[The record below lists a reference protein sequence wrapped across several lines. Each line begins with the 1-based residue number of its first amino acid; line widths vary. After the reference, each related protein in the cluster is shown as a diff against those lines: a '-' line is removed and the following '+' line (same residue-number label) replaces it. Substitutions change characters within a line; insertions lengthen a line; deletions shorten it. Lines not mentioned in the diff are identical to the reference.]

1 MVQPP
6 TGDEPQQPAYGG
18 QPPPYD
24 PAQFP
29 YGQPYGSQPPYG
41 QPPYGTGG
49 YYPPPPKQGN
59 GFAIAG
65 IILAILVPLLG
76 LIFSIIGL
84 TKSKARAGAGK
95 ALSIAGIIV
104 SVIAIAGYGSLF
116 AVLANSTAADP
127 GCISA
132 ESAARQITNTFNA
145 DAAAMTRDQSNAPAL
160 RTDLNRF
167 LNDVKTLQDQ
177 MTAAEAQATHQSVK
191 SQIAAVISDL
201 STFSSS
207 LQAIAQGDVSQVSQ
221 MESAATKV
229 QNDGDALDS
238 ICTKL

>member
-6 TGDEPQQPAYGG
+6 TGNEPEQPPYGG

-24 PAQFP
+24 PAQSP
-29 YGQPYGSQPPYG
+29 YAQPYGNQPPYG
-41 QPPYGTGG
+41 QPPYGAGG

-65 IILAILVPLLG
+65 IILAILVPILG

-104 SVIAIAGYGSLF
+104 SVLVMGGGATLV

-132 ESAARQITNTFNA
+132 ESAAHRITNTFNA
-145 DAAAMTRDQSNAPAL
+145 DAAAMTRDESNAPAL
-160 RTDLNRF
+160 RTDLNHF
-167 LNDVKTLQDQ
+167 LNDVTTLQGE
-177 MTAAEAQATHQSVK
+177 MTTAESQATHQSVK
-191 SQIAAVISDL
+191 SQIAAVNSDL
-201 STFSSS
+201 TTFSSS

-221 MESAATKV
+221 MESAASKV
-229 QNDGDALDS
+229 QNDGNALDS
-238 ICTKL
+238 TCSSL